1 MGWRRWF
8 QKDVLPFTAMVTV
21 ECTNVGLNVLFKA
34 ATLKGLSYYV
44 FIVYSNLVATLV
56 LLPLLFL
63 FPNPRT
69 GLPSF
74 NLSLLLK
81 VFLLGLIGFLADLC
95 GYIGINYSSPT
106 LDSAMSNLT
115 PAFTFIL
122 AVFFRMESLALRS
135 YSTQA
140 KIMGTLVS
148 ISGALVV
155 VLYKG
160 PTILSTPSDP
170 NPSPMLGTPPTNWV
184 IGGLLCAL
192 QFLLNSTW
200 YILQTHVMKAYPAE
214 IVLVFLYNL
223 CGTIISAPVCFIAET
238 NLSAWRLRPDIALV
252 AIIYSGCLGS
262 SFGSLVHTWALH
274 LKGPVYISIF
284 KPLSIAI
291 AAALSVIF
299 LGDALSLGS
308 VVGAIILSLGFYAV
322 IWGKSKEEQMKP
334 LPIGMG
340 KAPLLESY
348 KVENINTERERERE
362 RGASMAAVGRSFYR
376 DVLPFTAMVTME
388 CVNVGLNTLF
398 KAATLNGMS
407 YHVFVVYSYSIA
419 AFVLI
424 PAPFISHRS
433 RVLPPLNFSIMSK
446 VLLLG
451 LIGSSSQIMG
461 YTGINYS
468 SPTLASAISN
478 LVPAFTFI
486 LAIIFRLESAAL
498 RKRSSQ
504 AKILGTV
511 VSLAGAFV
519 VTLYK
524 GPPIVFANQ
533 SQSLSLHQPLLNST
547 PTNPNWIV
555 GGLLLTAEY
564 ILVPLWYIVQ
574 AQIMKEYPNELTVI
588 FFYNVCVVAVSAA
601 VALITEPNSSAW
613 KLRPD
618 IALLSVLCSGLFG
631 SFLNNA
637 VHTWVL
643 RLKGPVF
650 VTMFKPLSM
659 AIAVAMGVAFLR
671 DTLHLG
677 SLVGATIISI
687 GFYTVLWGK
696 TKEEAGEESVPAS
709 LESPS
714 TTHKAPLLQNYKNE
728 NSDEE

>member
-8 QKDVLPFTAMVTV
+8 KKDVLPFTAMVTV

-160 PTILSTPSDP
+160 PRILSTPSDP

-192 QFLLNSTW
+192 QFLLNSIW

-308 VVGAIILSLGFYAV
+308 VVGAIILSVGFYAV

-348 KVENINTERERERE
+348 KVENIETLRERE

-424 PAPFISHRS
+424 PAPFVSHRS

-504 AKILGTV
+504 AKILGTI

-618 IALLSVLCSGLFG
+618 IALLSILCSGLFG

-659 AIAVAMGVAFLR
+659 AIAIAMGVAFLR

-728 NSDEE
+728 NSDAE

>member
-1 MGWRRWF
+1 MVWQQRIWGAVPFTAMVIVECAEVGVSTISKVAMAEGMSHFVFIVYYNALGTLLLLPFFIFRRNRRAPLTFRLICQFFLLGLIGSSGKILFFAGVKNSSAILAAAMANLTPIFTFLLAIIFRMEKLDLRKATGYAKSLGAIIAVGGALIVTLYDGPALLNSSWSSRLNHSTHRSVVSHSSTWIFGGMLLAIQCLVASTWNIAQAATVKDYPEEMTIVFFYTMFLTIQCTVISLIVERNNLSAWKMELPIEIIAILYAAICVSVFRISVHVWCLHKKGPVYVAMFKPLGIAIAAVVVVVFLGNTFYLGSLIGSIVISLGFYTVTYAQLKEKVIEVDNAVQRSEPSTQTTPLLRSSISNEREMGWRRWF

-348 KVENINTERERERE
+348 KVEN
-362 RGASMAAVGRSFYR
+362 M
-376 DVLPFTAMVTME
+376 
-388 CVNVGLNTLF
+388 
-398 KAATLNGMS
+398 
-407 YHVFVVYSYSIA
+407 
-419 AFVLI
+419 
-424 PAPFISHRS
+424 
-433 RVLPPLNFSIMSK
+433 
-446 VLLLG
+446 
-451 LIGSSSQIMG
+451 
-461 YTGINYS
+461 
-468 SPTLASAISN
+468 
-478 LVPAFTFI
+478 
-486 LAIIFRLESAAL
+486 
-498 RKRSSQ
+498 
-504 AKILGTV
+504 
-511 VSLAGAFV
+511 
-519 VTLYK
+519 
-524 GPPIVFANQ
+524 
-533 SQSLSLHQPLLNST
+533 
-547 PTNPNWIV
+547 
-555 GGLLLTAEY
+555 
-564 ILVPLWYIVQ
+564 
-574 AQIMKEYPNELTVI
+574 
-588 FFYNVCVVAVSAA
+588 
-601 VALITEPNSSAW
+601 
-613 KLRPD
+613 
-618 IALLSVLCSGLFG
+618 
-631 SFLNNA
+631 
-637 VHTWVL
+637 
-643 RLKGPVF
+643 
-650 VTMFKPLSM
+650 
-659 AIAVAMGVAFLR
+659 
-671 DTLHLG
+671 
-677 SLVGATIISI
+677 
-687 GFYTVLWGK
+687 
-696 TKEEAGEESVPAS
+696 
-709 LESPS
+709 
-714 TTHKAPLLQNYKNE
+714 
-728 NSDEE
+728 

>member
-34 ATLKGLSYYV
+34 ATLQGLSYYV

-192 QFLLNSTW
+192 QFLLNSIW

-308 VVGAIILSLGFYAV
+308 VVGAIILSVGFYAV

-348 KVENINTERERERE
+348 KVENIETLRERE

-398 KAATLNGMS
+398 KAATLKGMS

-424 PAPFISHRS
+424 PAPFVSHRS

-504 AKILGTV
+504 AKILGTI

-618 IALLSVLCSGLFG
+618 IALLSILCSGLFG

-696 TKEEAGEESVPAS
+696 TKEEAGEEYVPAS

-728 NSDEE
+728 NSDAE